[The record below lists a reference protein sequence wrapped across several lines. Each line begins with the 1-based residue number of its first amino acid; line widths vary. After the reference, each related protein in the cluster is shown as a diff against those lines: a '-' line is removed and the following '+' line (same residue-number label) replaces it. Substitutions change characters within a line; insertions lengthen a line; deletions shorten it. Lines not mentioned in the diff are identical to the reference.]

1 MNHTLTAWIEGIG
14 LIAPGLPDWA
24 CAADVLAGRAPYAPA
39 ASVLPTPT
47 LLPPAERRRASRSV
61 RIALA
66 TGMAAVAHAGADP
79 RQLPAVLSAATADGY
94 NCVALCETLASDD
107 PRVSPTRFHNSLHNT
122 PAGYWSIA
130 TGSMAPSQSLCA
142 YDGSFSAGLLEAL
155 VETASRGAPTLLIAY
170 DTEYPAPI
178 FAFRPIPDAAGIGL
192 VLSPTQTE
200 RSLAQI
206 AVDLTDAPATPLAD
220 PALDSLRLAIP
231 ALRGLPLL
239 KLLAD
244 GRAAQ
249 ANLEYLAPLSLA
261 VTLTPVPAPC

>member
-1 MNHTLTAWIEGIG
+1 MASAIRTLR
-14 LIAPGLPDWA
+14 
-24 CAADVLAGRAPYAPA
+24 LA
-39 ASVLPTPT
+39 
-47 LLPPAERRRASRSV
+47 RRR
-61 RIALA
+61 
-66 TGMAAVAHAGADP
+66 
-79 RQLPAVLSAATADGY
+79 
-94 NCVALCETLASDD
+94 
-107 PRVSPTRFHNSLHNT
+107 
-122 PAGYWSIA
+122 
-130 TGSMAPSQSLCA
+130 
-142 YDGSFSAGLLEAL
+142 SAGLLEAL

-261 VTLTPVPAPC
+261 VTLTPVPTPC